1 MKSNIILDFDAF
13 LSEGFYNPSA
23 STYNTPGI
31 GNVSTTNI
39 TDVVMEEE
47 VDDSPDQDGKG
58 KHLKVHEASSED
70 NSWMKPNGDYS
81 NRQWLVK
88 NYEMYQNE
96 KQSMTRFQIGY
107 PVRCINNEHESCGMV
122 GKIIAFEDNT
132 IRWEVQH
139 SETGVGITS
148 KQYRCQ
154 AQDLEIAQ

>member
-1 MKSNIILDFDAF
+1 MESNTVLDFDGF
-13 LSEGFYNPSA
+13 LNEGFYNPSA
-23 STYNTPGI
+23 STYNTPGM
-31 GNVSTTNI
+31 GNVVTGNNLVPVSL
-39 TDVVMEEE
+39 
-47 VDDSPDQDGKG
+47 DSADKDGKG

-70 NSWMKPNGDYS
+70 NSWMKPNGNYS

-107 PVRCINNEHESCGMV
+107 PVRCVNNEQECFGMV

-132 IRWEVQH
+132 IRWEVQY

>member
-1 MKSNIILDFDAF
+1 MKSNTVLDFDGF
-13 LSEGFYNPSA
+13 LNEGFYNPSA
-23 STYNTPGI
+23 SIYNTPGI
-31 GNVSTTNI
+31 GNVIATNT
-39 TDVVMEEE
+39 TDVVTEDEE
-47 VDDSPDQDGKG
+47 SSDQDDKG
-58 KHLKVHEASSED
+58 KHLKVHEATSED
-70 NSWMKPNGDYS
+70 KSWMKPNGDYS

-107 PVRCINNEHESCGMV
+107 PVRCVNNEHESFGMV

>member
-13 LSEGFYNPSA
+13 LTEGFYNPSA
-23 STYNTPGI
+23 STYNTPGM
-31 GNVSTTNI
+31 GNVVTGNNI
-39 TDVVMEEE
+39 VPVSL
-47 VDDSPDQDGKG
+47 DSADQDGKG
-58 KHLKVHEASSED
+58 KHIKVHEASSED

-88 NYEMYQNE
+88 NYEMYKNE

-107 PVRCINNEHESCGMV
+107 PVRCVNNEHESCGMV
-122 GKIIAFEDNT
+122 GKIVAFEDNT

-148 KQYRCQ
+148 KQYRCH
-154 AQDLEIAQ
+154 AEDLEIAQ

>member
-1 MKSNIILDFDAF
+1 MRSNIVLDFDAF
-13 LSEGFYNPSA
+13 LTEGFYSPSA

-31 GNVSTTNI
+31 GNVTANF
-39 TDVVMEEE
+39 TDSIFVSEDEES
-47 VDDSPDQDGKG
+47 VDQDKSR
-58 KHLKVHEASSED
+58 KHIEPTFEGD
-70 NSWMKPNGDYS
+70 DSWMKPNGDYS

-88 NYEMYQNE
+88 NYEMYKNE

-107 PVRCINNEHESCGMV
+107 PVRCVNNEHECFGMT

-139 SETGVGITS
+139 SETGVGITA

-154 AQDLEIAQ
+154 AQDLEIV